1 MVWYRCKMKR
11 VLRNDTVLFQIALKV
26 INKKQM
32 SESYLTHFLPHEIEV
47 LLRVSHPSIMAVL
60 EIVETPLH
68 CFFALELAENGTLL
82 NYANA
87 KGRFPEGEA
96 CFLLKQI
103 CEGVAYCHS
112 LDIAHRDLKCAN
124 IFLSKSM
131 DVKIGDMHV
140 HT

>member
-1 MVWYRCKMKR
+1 MRELLDPLSATRDRSPAQSVASQNHGGLLDPLSATRDRSPAQSVASQHHGGAGDSGDSPALLLCTGTGTKR
-11 VLRNDTVLFQIALKV
+11 NPVGY
-26 INKKQM
+26 M
-32 SESYLTHFLPHEIEV
+32 S
-47 LLRVSHPSIMAVL
+47 
-60 EIVETPLH
+60 
-68 CFFALELAENGTLL
+68 
-82 NYANA
+82 A

-96 CFLLKQI
+96 RFFLKQI

-131 DVKIGDMHV
+131 DVKIGGMHM